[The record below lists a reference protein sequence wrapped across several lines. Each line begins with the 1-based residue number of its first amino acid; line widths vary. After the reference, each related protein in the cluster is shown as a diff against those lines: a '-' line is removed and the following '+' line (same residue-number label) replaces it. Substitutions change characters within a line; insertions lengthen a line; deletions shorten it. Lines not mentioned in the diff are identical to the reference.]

1 MQNEVTSQHP
11 ANAVPVATSIPK
23 TRMSIEEWRESRKHG
38 IGSSDCAAV
47 LGLDNYKTP
56 LDVYLDKIGEAPVQE
71 ENLKM
76 RFGLEAEPI
85 VARMFEQKTGL
96 TVRNDFKIRIHP
108 VYPFLIANLDR
119 TVISNNGRG
128 VGILEIKT
136 TSEAYQKTW
145 EDEVPV
151 GYYLQIQHQMM
162 VTGYSYGYFAILF
175 FGFTGVKDFQVVEV
189 KRDDNF
195 IKNTLLPRLIDFWM
209 MNVQTRVPP
218 EPANLNDLKVL
229 YPRTTTG
236 KEVEARAELLDTVNR
251 LREVKETISP
261 MEEEKEKLEEQVRIA
276 FLDAE
281 ILTHQGVMIAT
292 YKQSKDTLK
301 FNQKQFETENPELA
315 QRYYSIVPGSRRL
328 LIK

>member
-1 MQNEVTSQHP
+1 MQTKATSQPPTTP
-11 ANAVPVATSIPK
+11 APVATSIPK
-23 TRMSIEEWRESRKHG
+23 TRMTIEEWRESRKRG

-47 LGLDNYKTP
+47 LGLDNYRTP
-56 LDVYLDKIGEAPVQE
+56 LDVYLDKIGEAPDQE

-145 EDEVPV
+145 EDEVPI

-162 VTGYSYGYFAILF
+162 VTGYEYGYFAILF
-175 FGFTGVKDFQVVEV
+175 FGFTGVKDFQIVEV
-189 KRDDNF
+189 KRDNSF
-195 IKNTLLPRLIDFWM
+195 ISTTLLPQLIDFWM

-218 EPANLNDLKVL
+218 DPVNTKDLKVL
-229 YPRTTTG
+229 YPRTSTG
-236 KEVEARAELLDTVNR
+236 EEVEARAELLETIGR
-251 LREVKETISP
+251 LKVVKETLKP
-261 MEEEKEKLEEQVRIA
+261 LEDEKEKLEEQVRLA

-281 ILTHQGVMIAT
+281 ILTYQGAPIAT
-292 YKQSKDTLK
+292 YKQSKDYLK
-301 FNQKQFETENPELA
+301 FNQKQFEVENPELA

-328 LIK
+328 LVK

>member
-1 MQNEVTSQHP
+1 MQTKATSQPPTTP
-11 ANAVPVATSIPK
+11 APVATSIPK
-23 TRMSIEEWRESRKHG
+23 TRMTIEEWRESRKRG

-47 LGLDNYKTP
+47 LGLDNYRTP
-56 LDVYLDKIGEAPVQE
+56 LDVYLDKIGEAPDQE

-145 EDEVPV
+145 EDEVPI

-162 VTGYSYGYFAILF
+162 VTGYEYGYFAILF
-175 FGFTGVKDFQVVEV
+175 FGFTGVKDFQIVEV
-189 KRDDNF
+189 KRDDSF
-195 IKNTLLPRLIDFWM
+195 ISTTLLPRLIDFWM
-209 MNVQTRVPP
+209 MHVQTRVPP
-218 EPANLNDLKVL
+218 DPINTEDMKVL
-229 YPRTTTG
+229 YPRTSTG
-236 KEVEARAELLDTVNR
+236 KEVEARAELLETISR
-251 LREVKETISP
+251 LKEVKETLKP
-261 MEEEKEKLEEQVRIA
+261 LEDEKEKLEEQVRLA

-281 ILTHQGVMIAT
+281 ILTYQGAPIAT
-292 YKQSKDTLK
+292 YKQSKDYLK
-301 FNQKQFETENPELA
+301 FNQKQFEVENPELA

-328 LIK
+328 LLK